1 MILDTLEN
9 ANRYKALHPGFAEAV
24 DFMQRPDLKDLEE
37 GRHEIN
43 GDHVYALVIRKFG
56 KKKEDGLI
64 EIHRKY
70 IDIQV
75 VLGGTDE
82 IGWKPT
88 PLCTGPEKDYDP
100 EADIQFFTD
109 PPDAWV
115 ATHPGQFA
123 VFFPEDAHM
132 PMISPDELHKVVIK
146 VALAPT

>member
-9 ANRYKALHPGFAEAV
+9 ANRYRALYPGFAEAL
-24 DFMQRPDLKDLEE
+24 DFMQGPGLKDLSE
-37 GRHEIN
+37 GRHEIA
-43 GDHVYALVIRKFG
+43 GADLYALVIREFG

-70 IDIQV
+70 IDIQI
-75 VLGGTDE
+75 VLEGIDE

-88 PLCTGPEKDYDP
+88 PLCISPKEDYDP

-109 PPDAWV
+109 PPDTWI

-132 PMISPDELHKVVIK
+132 PMISPDKLHKVVMK
-146 VALAPT
+146 VAVTPA

>member
-9 ANRYKALHPGFAEAV
+9 AYRYKLLHPGFEQAMAFLE
-24 DFMQRPDLKDLEE
+24 RPDLKDLAE
-37 GRHEIN
+37 GRQEID
-43 GDHVYALVIRKFG
+43 GDNIFALVMRKPG

-75 VLGGTDE
+75 VLDGTDE

-88 PLCTGPEKDYDP
+88 PLCTGPKEDYDP

-109 PPDAWV
+109 VPHTWV
-115 ATHPGQFA
+115 ATHSGQFA

-132 PMISPDELHKVVIK
+132 PMISSGELHKVVVK
-146 VALAPT
+146 VAVAAT